1 MKCEYCGK
9 DVREY
14 NLERHHEGKKCRQAQ
29 MKKKA
34 EFRELLRELRQT
46 RFGMRLGGVQE
57 EGATKQEEQKERMD
71 EWEEWDVEETVEPV
85 VYQPNC
91 MRCDEW
97 GVGVDCIG
105 SGDSRRVIS
114 RGIICWACGAIAPG
128 LKQRLVGICLRSN
141 QARGK
146 RARARNRRKIAEE
159 HFCGFEDAAD
169 SSEYTADSFED
180 TADSPTDDI
189 LDKLPD
195 VVFEEAMATPER
207 SNQNVEFDP
216 VEFRHQTEEWLDEVC
231 QCF

>member
-1 MKCEYCGK
+1 M
-9 DVREY
+9 
-14 NLERHHEGKKCRQAQ
+14 ERHHKTKVCRQAQ

-57 EGATKQEEQKERMD
+57 GGAKKQEEQKERKD
-71 EWEEWDVEETVEPV
+71 EWEEWDVEETVEETVEPV

-105 SGDSRRVIS
+105 SGDSRRAIS
-114 RGIICWACGAIAPG
+114 REIICCACGAIAPG
-128 LKQRLVGICLRSN
+128 LKQRIVTGN
-141 QARGK
+141 QARGR
-146 RARARNRRKIAEE
+146 RARARKMRIIAKDLDE
-159 HFCGFEDAAD
+159 A
-169 SSEYTADSFED
+169 T
-180 TADSPTDDI
+180 DI
-189 LDKLPD
+189 LDIEDIGEKYWKDLPD
-195 VVFEEAMATPER
+195 GVARGSTRCPSTPDSDDEEAMATQEP
-207 SNQNVEFDP
+207 SNQDVEFDP